1 MILSGIRG
9 RSGKSG
15 KKWAPQFQKMLLI
28 TDLKKK
34 KDSNNCKCKNKTLN
48 AKQNEAYPTRCFSN
62 ANRSVSY
69 LGG

>member
-34 KDSNNCKCKNKTLN
+34 KRLKQLQMQKQN
-48 AKQNEAYPTRCFSN
+48 AKRQTK
-62 ANRSVSY
+62 
-69 LGG
+69 